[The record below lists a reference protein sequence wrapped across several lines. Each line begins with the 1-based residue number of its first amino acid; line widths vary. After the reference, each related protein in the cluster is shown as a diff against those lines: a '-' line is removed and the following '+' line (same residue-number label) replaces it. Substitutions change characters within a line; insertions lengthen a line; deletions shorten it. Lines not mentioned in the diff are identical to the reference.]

1 MTTAWLDTNVV
12 VRFVTGRPAALA
24 QRARRILARAEAG
37 QLTLR
42 LAPIV
47 VAEAVWVLRS
57 VYGHERAAIAAAL
70 SAILRAD
77 GIAADER
84 DTLLEALDVMV
95 QQNVAFPDAYIAVS
109 ARQAAA
115 AVCTFDSDF
124 KRLSV
129 EILSA

>member
-12 VRFVTGRPAALA
+12 VRFVTGQPAALA
-24 QRARRILARAEAG
+24 QRAKRILARAEAG

-42 LAPIV
+42 LAPVV

-57 VYGHERAAIAAAL
+57 VYGHKGADIAAAL
-70 SAILRAD
+70 SALLRAD
-77 GIAADER
+77 GIRAAER

-95 QQNVAFPDAYIAVS
+95 RRNVAFPDAYIAVS
-109 ARQAAA
+109 ASQAAE

-124 KRLSV
+124 ARLDV
-129 EILSA
+129 EVLSD